1 MMAIIL
7 NMLINTEAAEYRS
20 DDDTTGHSPQR
31 HNEAIYPQGGSRGIR
46 RNTGQPQSTEA
57 SPSIDFT
64 DDTDYRGYR
73 L

>member
-1 MMAIIL
+1 MDYLYHYAVIIK
-7 NMLINTEAAEYRS
+7 AAEYRS
-20 DDDTTGHSPQR
+20 DDDTTGYSPQR

-64 DDTDYRGYR
+64 DDTDYLGYR

>member
-31 HNEAIYPQGGSRGIR
+31 HNEAIYAQGGSRGKGRIDKHYAKPPF
-46 RNTGQPQSTEA
+46 TSPA
-57 SPSIDFT
+57 S
-64 DDTDYRGYR
+64 